1 MTYLLDKNVVSELR
15 RTRPHGGVISWL
27 SSVATDSLFVSA
39 VTIGELQAGVE
50 RLRERDRAKAE
61 EIERWLERELTSMRI
76 LAMDATCFRSWAR
89 LMLGKPPTVA
99 LDAMIA
105 ATALVHGFT
114 VVTRNTKDFVD
125 FGVAFHDPFSPP

>member
-1 MTYLLDKNVVSELR
+1 
-15 RTRPHGGVISWL
+15 
-27 SSVATDSLFVSA
+27 
-39 VTIGELQAGVE
+39 
-50 RLRERDRAKAE
+50 
-61 EIERWLERELTSMRI
+61 MRI